1 MDNMIF
7 GKFIRTSRKEKGL
20 TQKQLADMLH
30 VSDKTISKWEN
41 GIGFPDIKLLEPLA
55 DCLEV
60 SLLELMQSE
69 RLKEPK
75 IDREDAEQA
84 VAVTILRSGQAEEK
98 KELMWKVKL
107 LLGAC
112 ACGSLYLAWTGIG
125 YLLGGG
131 VKMNESAG
139 VLHGNPVAFYIWAG
153 LLVILCGAAAIC
165 LLWKNE
171 QISEVKIGR
180 HKIKGTLT
188 ILMDMLVVLLLHTYL
203 SNIANKRDQLVN
215 LPELLPVHAHITNPD
230 GSRRAG
236 LFIKEEVVD
245 GFQSSAYV
253 KDLKLTV
260 RLKAGIDRVDPEDGD
275 TLDLFLEGANS
286 LEAMGENEN
295 MDIVWNAGEDG
306 SFLGGSEAKC
316 LVSKELF
323 ETNGWKLGEKISL
336 CQYYYTQEDAKWGNV
351 LMKPLETGEYEIAGY
366 ADLIKASAADI
377 MVVAPDIVLPF
388 QTVRDAC
395 ERNGI
400 PFYADSASFYVAN
413 TLELNEF
420 KQEMKD
426 LSLRNAS
433 PTTRDF
439 SLNGVALRVNDAVFV
454 NTATRLRRVIDAVE
468 VFLPFLLAL
477 IACVG
482 YLVTLLLLQSRK
494 NEMALLR
501 SMGLGRWK
509 CFRIFFTE
517 QLILVLTG
525 IVAGSVF
532 SVLLQGNY
540 GWDSV
545 LTGCLVGSC
554 YMLGNSLALWK
565 LMKVS
570 VMEALFQAE

>member
-1 MDNMIF
+1 M
-7 GKFIRTSRKEKGL
+7 
-20 TQKQLADMLH
+20 
-30 VSDKTISKWEN
+30 
-41 GIGFPDIKLLEPLA
+41 
-55 DCLEV
+55 
-60 SLLELMQSE
+60 
-69 RLKEPK
+69 
-75 IDREDAEQA
+75 
-84 VAVTILRSGQAEEK
+84 
-98 KELMWKVKL
+98 
-107 LLGAC
+107 
-112 ACGSLYLAWTGIG
+112 
-125 YLLGGG
+125 
-131 VKMNESAG
+131 
-139 VLHGNPVAFYIWAG
+139 
-153 LLVILCGAAAIC
+153 
-165 LLWKNE
+165 
-171 QISEVKIGR
+171 
-180 HKIKGTLT
+180 
-188 ILMDMLVVLLLHTYL
+188 
-203 SNIANKRDQLVN
+203 
-215 LPELLPVHAHITNPD
+215 
-230 GSRRAG
+230 
-236 LFIKEEVVD
+236 
-245 GFQSSAYV
+245 
-253 KDLKLTV
+253 
-260 RLKAGIDRVDPEDGD
+260 
-275 TLDLFLEGANS
+275 
-286 LEAMGENEN
+286 
-295 MDIVWNAGEDG
+295 
-306 SFLGGSEAKC
+306 
-316 LVSKELF
+316 
-323 ETNGWKLGEKISL
+323 
-336 CQYYYTQEDAKWGNV
+336 
-351 LMKPLETGEYEIAGY
+351 
-366 ADLIKASAADI
+366 
-377 MVVAPDIVLPF
+377 
-388 QTVRDAC
+388 
-395 ERNGI
+395 
-400 PFYADSASFYVAN
+400 AN

>member
-1 MDNMIF
+1 MDNIIF

-41 GIGFPDIKLLEPLA
+41 GAGFPDIKLLEPLA
-55 DCLEV
+55 TCLEV
-60 SLLELMQSE
+60 SLLELMQSG
-69 RLKEPK
+69 RVKEPK

-84 VAVTILRSGQAEEK
+84 VADTISRSGQAEERRR
-98 KELMWKVKL
+98 LMWKVKL

-112 ACGSLYLAWTGIG
+112 ACGSLYLVWTGVS
-125 YLLGGG
+125 YLQGGE
-131 VKMNESAG
+131 KMNG
-139 VLHGNPVAFYIWAG
+139 TTGGLPGNPVTFYIWAG
-153 LLVILCGAAAIC
+153 LLVILCGAAAVW

-180 HKIKGTLT
+180 HKVKGVLT

-203 SNIANKRDQLVN
+203 SNIANNRDQLIK
-215 LPELLPVHAHITNPD
+215 LPELLPVHAYVTNPD

-236 LFIKEEVVD
+236 LFIQDKVVD
-245 GFQSSAYV
+245 GFLSSAYV
-253 KDLKLTV
+253 KDLELTV
-260 RLKAGIDRVDPEDGD
+260 RLKAGIDRVDSEDWD
-275 TLDLFLEGANS
+275 TLNLFLEGANC
-286 LEAMGENEN
+286 LEAMGENEDVN
-295 MDIVWNAGEDG
+295 IVWNAGEDG
-306 SFLGGSEAKC
+306 AFLRGSEAKC
-316 LVSKELF
+316 LVSKKLF
-323 ETNGWKLGEKISL
+323 EENGWKLGEKITL
-336 CQYYYTQEDAKWGNV
+336 CQYYYCQDEWRRIY
-351 LMKPLETGEYEIAGY
+351 MKPLETGEYEIAGY
-366 ADLIKASAADI
+366 ADLIRVSADDM

-388 QTVRDAC
+388 QAVREAYG
-395 ERNGI
+395 RNGI
-400 PFYADSASFYVAN
+400 PFYADSASFYVADA
-413 TLELNEF
+413 LELNAF
-420 KQEMKD
+420 KQQMKD

-433 PTTRDF
+433 PTTND
-439 SLNGVALRVNDAVFV
+439 SSMNGVALKVNDAVFV
-454 NTATRLRRVIDAVE
+454 NTATHLRRVIDAVE

-477 IACVG
+477 IVCVG

-501 SMGLGRWK
+501 SLGLDRWK

-525 IVAGSVF
+525 IVAGSVL

-545 LTGCLVGSC
+545 LTGCLVGIC